1 MIAKD
6 FISDELPTIGKTD
19 SSTKVLSLMDDYKVS
34 HLPLFDNGK
43 YLGMLSESDVL
54 DFSSDDEIN
63 ITDLPLANQFIVEE
77 QHFYEV
83 VKQFADLKL
92 TAIAVLNVN
101 GAYTG
106 TISSKA
112 IIQGMTFLMGV
123 NAGGG
128 IILLEVPINDYSM
141 IEIARI
147 VESNGAQILS
157 CYSTPISNT
166 SELKV
171 TLKVNV
177 SDIEAIL
184 QTFYRLNFKVT
195 ASYNQSEHVSNIQ
208 ERYASFMKYLEI

>member
-1 MIAKD
+1 
-6 FISDELPTIGKTD
+6 
-19 SSTKVLSLMDDYKVS
+19 
-34 HLPLFDNGK
+34 
-43 YLGMLSESDVL
+43 
-54 DFSSDDEIN
+54 
-63 ITDLPLANQFIVEE
+63 
-77 QHFYEV
+77 
-83 VKQFADLKL
+83 
-92 TAIAVLNVN
+92 
-101 GAYTG
+101 
-106 TISSKA
+106 
-112 IIQGMTFLMGV
+112 MGV